1 MVLAI
6 FEQIKIA
13 ILLNQLNKKYILFH
27 NKLEFDGLQCF
38 DFGMFWHPD
47 RTDLIFCKNCFDCF
61 DNAEFL
67 NCFETLWYF
76 GKLLELGPV
85 YP

>member
-38 DFGMFWHPD
+38 DFGMF
-47 RTDLIFCKNCFDCF
+47 
-61 DNAEFL
+61 
-67 NCFETLWYF
+67 
-76 GKLLELGPV
+76 
-85 YP
+85 